1 MNKETFKQFTRNH
14 FLFRAVDCLDPVA
27 IIPACILL
35 GLFGMG
41 VAWYDHSYRTI
52 ISKPPILLL
61 FGIISGLI
69 ALRWTR
75 QQLPKALEEV
85 QPAFQSSE
93 KIERSIRI
101 AVGRFPHWI
110 ISLIISAAVAEL
122 LCEVIP
128 RLAPRLTTLYVDGLC
143 IIGGLV
149 FGFGLPAW
157 LWTYYLIWHIRCED
171 VDLFGAHRLRWL
183 SAYACTLGFIGIIPA
198 LILIGFYIQYRPNK
212 WLLASAILQAAVAII
227 LIIGTEAAIW
237 SSLLT
242 SRSAALDSISKMETD
257 LFRQLSTAGSGDRK
271 DILDQLDKLEKI
283 RQSISA
289 IRGIHFV
296 PWGDVCWKIFI
307 PTVVG
312 VAVFTYQ
319 LAMRINAK
327 P

>member
-1 MNKETFKQFTRNH
+1 MNKDTFKQFTRGY
-14 FLFRAVDCLDPVA
+14 FLFRAVDCLGPNTIA
-27 IIPACILL
+27 TACIVISAL
-35 GLFGMG
+35 GFC
-41 VAWYDHSYRTI
+41 VAWYDHSYRSI
-52 ISKPPILLL
+52 ISKPSMLL
-61 FGIISGLI
+61 FFGIVSGLI

-75 QQLPKALEEV
+75 QQLPKAVEQV

-93 KIERSIRI
+93 KIDKSIRT
-101 AVGRFPHWI
+101 AVGRFPHWV
-110 ISLIISAAVAEL
+110 ISLMVAAAVAEL
-122 LCEVIP
+122 LCKSVP
-128 RLAPRLTTLYVDGLC
+128 RMVPLLTAFYIDGLC

-171 VDLFGAHRLRWL
+171 VELFGAHRLRWL

-212 WLLASAILQAAVAII
+212 WLLASAILQAAVAVI
-227 LIIGTEAAIW
+227 LIVGTEAAIW

-242 SRSAALDSISKMETD
+242 SRSTALDSISTMEVV
-257 LFRQLSTAGSGDRK
+257 LFRQLGTVEAENRK
-271 DILDQLDKLEKI
+271 DTLDQLDKLEKI

-307 PTVVG
+307 PTIVG
-312 VAVFTYQ
+312 AAVFTYQ
-319 LAMRINAK
+319 LVMRINAK